1 MQPFQSIRMRTGRR
15 RDEDYGF
22 APADASAAAPADDDD
37 TERASKRARNT
48 CGNDGAATSS
58 AASSN
63 ASAIFAAVSAAVA
76 SSSSRKRFSKAHQ
89 ASSERAVVPTA
100 EVREHVRP
108 VVDEQEEE
116 EDSASVAPPVDA
128 AAASFSS
135 GAATAAA
142 SSSRAAAAAAAS
154 SSSSNNHGSDTDT
167 SAAAA
172 YFRDAESAA
181 ATVARENKIKRR
193 KRKSA
198 AAASA
203 VEKSEAAYASA
214 RAAAAS
220 AASTGG
226 WSNSLPS
233 TAHFRSPA
241 PQSAAAAA
249 GAQSQLPAELS
260 WARAEF
266 ADSRADSVYSE
277 ALLDERIEQLR
288 KHMRRQA
295 INVAAGTGTWQSMGG
310 APGGQASSTL
320 LFGMALVVLLR
331 QEGRMT
337 ARHAQALYPLV
348 ETAIREN
355 LVPNWMAD
363 NMQQLLYRVAPL
375 LSPQQSGALQE
386 LLLLM
391 RDRHTNDAYMQA
403 VSQQQHQQQHQRQR
417 TPMGMGSSSSHGSP
431 YKLPQVVSR
440 PAISFG
446 GPLPRSRVHAAGGG
460 PLQGLGGSHICPA
473 YQHSHH
479 HSFAAVAAAQ
489 SAALMQHQRRPMAA
503 PLTGPGSSASDAI
516 ALDDDDDDAKPIT
529 AAHVLAHQRLSV
541 SDAKSFV
548 ARSFLADE
556 FVSSMKLPLVDPLT
570 LARIVVPVRSAKCD
584 HVRCFDLD
592 TILMQAAHAES
603 RGKKLT
609 WSASFSIAHLPC
621 LSSATAA
628 AL

>member
-1 MQPFQSIRMRTGRR
+1 
-15 RDEDYGF
+15 
-22 APADASAAAPADDDD
+22 
-37 TERASKRARNT
+37 
-48 CGNDGAATSS
+48 
-58 AASSN
+58 
-63 ASAIFAAVSAAVA
+63 
-76 SSSSRKRFSKAHQ
+76 
-89 ASSERAVVPTA
+89 
-100 EVREHVRP
+100 
-108 VVDEQEEE
+108 
-116 EDSASVAPPVDA
+116 
-128 AAASFSS
+128 
-135 GAATAAA
+135 
-142 SSSRAAAAAAAS
+142 
-154 SSSSNNHGSDTDT
+154 
-167 SAAAA
+167 
-172 YFRDAESAA
+172 
-181 ATVARENKIKRR
+181 
-193 KRKSA
+193 
-198 AAASA
+198 
-203 VEKSEAAYASA
+203 
-214 RAAAAS
+214 
-220 AASTGG
+220 
-226 WSNSLPS
+226 
-233 TAHFRSPA
+233 
-241 PQSAAAAA
+241 
-249 GAQSQLPAELS
+249 LPAELS
-260 WARAEF
+260 WARGEF

-295 INVAAGTGTWQSMGG
+295 INVAAGTGTWQTMGG
-310 APGGQASSTL
+310 APGGQASSSSTL

-403 VSQQQHQQQHQRQR
+403 VSQQHQQQHQHQQRQR
-417 TPMGMGSSSSHGSP
+417 APMGMGSSSSSSHGSP
-431 YKLPQVVSR
+431 HKVPQVVSR

-460 PLQGLGGSHICPA
+460 PLQGMGSPHVCPA
-473 YQHSHH
+473 CNIVMLTFPALREHARQVHGVLLQSGLSAEHHPVYQHSHH
-479 HSFAAVAAAQ
+479 HSFAAVAAAK
-489 SAALMQHQRRPMAA
+489 SAALLQQQQRRPMAA

-516 ALDDDDDDAKPIT
+516 ALDDDDDGDSKPIT
-529 AAHVLAHQRLSV
+529 AAHVQAHQRLSV

-570 LARIVVPVRSAKCD
+570 LARIVVPVRSTKCD

-609 WSASFSIAHLPC
+609 WSASFPIAHARGRHGRRACPL
-621 LSSATAA
+621 
-628 AL
+628 